1 MRSNGT
7 SRVPYGLGV
16 GMGKRALNEPYFRVA
31 DARCGGKRGRIETPN
46 RGPDVL
52 HLSSKAGLV
61 EPILIPDHERSTY
74 QWERQ
79 ATYPDTGAWRYQV
92 KAQGWYR
99 DPYRVHEDRYFSDG
113 QPTKLV
119 RDGSTECYDAPPPG
133 PPQMELVEVAASQPA
148 DGSDLRRADDY
159 SAAPAVNDKNAAFWA
174 ALDSVAVYAPMY

>member
-1 MRSNGT
+1 
-7 SRVPYGLGV
+7 
-16 GMGKRALNEPYFRVA
+16 
-31 DARCGGKRGRIETPN
+31 
-46 RGPDVL
+46 
-52 HLSSKAGLV
+52 
-61 EPILIPDHERSTY
+61 
-74 QWERQ
+74 
-79 ATYPDTGAWRYQV
+79 V